1 MYIKKKTSNVVH
13 RGYTAG
19 GIYGRPTWCRQPGYK
34 EEWYNVN
41 PEVIEGIRKGSVKHL
56 RLCKKCFKE

>member
-1 MYIKKKTSNVVH
+1 MYIKKETGKVVH
-13 RGYTAG
+13 RGYRSGNWAASTDCSIVVPAG
-19 GIYGRPTWCRQPGYK
+19 NTWSY
-34 EEWYNVN
+34 VN